1 MPRLIDHARCSKTR
15 RYLVAVGVTALA
27 AGLRLL
33 AGTLEP
39 QPPILVLFTG
49 ASGVSAW
56 FGGLGPALLTI
67 ALSVVLDFWFFDP
80 HLAFALERWT
90 DLLDLGIFALVALAV
105 AWLCESLHAA
115 RRLVEH
121 RARELALVSAGER
134 AWKDRYEAAVRAS
147 GHILYDFDR
156 EGGRAMFSGACQP
169 ILGYSAQ
176 ELGEHIDWS
185 ELVHPDDLPR
195 YRAARDGGRNLE
207 VEYRVR
213 HRDGRWVTLHDV
225 GQQIDD
231 ADGHLVRVVGFLK
244 DVTAQRQTEALV
256 RASEERLRLAVEATG
271 LGVTA
276 TVFER
281 DGSVRFEW
289 TREARRLFG
298 VPDDGELSVAELLA
312 RVHLDDVP
320 AVRAAVRA
328 SLDPGGDG
336 SDNLE
341 FRVVHQGG
349 DVRWLGCQ
357 GRTVFDPGSQP
368 PRPLR
373 NIGIVRDIT
382 ERKATAAQLAETFAL
397 IDALVVKAPIG
408 MAVIDP
414 QYHYVRVNE
423 KLAEFNGLPVADH
436 AGRTVAEVVPD
447 LWPLLEPLLRDGLR
461 DGQERVDVEM
471 QGETR
476 VRSGHHRH
484 WRLSQYPIRAG
495 DRLLGVGITVIET
508 TAQKHI
514 EASLREADQRKDTFI
529 ATLAH
534 ELRNPL
540 APIRNALALLSI
552 ARESPERDAGVA
564 VIGRQVEQM
573 AHLLDDLLDVSRIT
587 RGRLTL
593 RREPIALASVMARA
607 AETAEPW
614 IAARRHRFDIDLP
627 ATPVILD
634 ADPMRLAQVFS
645 NLFTNAA
652 KYTEPGGTIRVSA
665 LVHGAR
671 VRICVADTGVG
682 IAAEHLPRLF
692 EMFSQVGP
700 TSSRSEGGL
709 GIGLALARGLVEM
722 HGGEISARSDG
733 LGHGSEFIVDLPLAA
748 AAAAKP
754 PRALQGPILAAPP
767 ARRRIVV
774 ADDNVDNADTLAMLL
789 EAFGNDVHTVYDG
802 EAAVRACAEFRP
814 DVVFLDIGMPKRD
827 GYDVCRWIR
836 QQPWGKAAL
845 LIAQTGWGQDE
856 DRRRADA
863 AGFDHHLTKPADPDR
878 LLALLSHAPGRR
890 SSAA

>member
-1 MPRLIDHARCSKTR
+1 MARLIDHARCSKPR
-15 RYLVAVGVTALA
+15 RYLVAAGVTALA
-27 AGLRLL
+27 AGLRLFL
-33 AGTLEP
+33 AVTLEP
-39 QPPILVLFTG
+39 RPPILLLFTG
-49 ASGVSAW
+49 AAGVSAW

-67 ALSVVLDFWFFDP
+67 ALSSVLDVCFFD
-80 HLAFALERWT
+80 LADPVHQWT
-90 DLLDLGIFALVALAV
+90 DLVDLGIFALVALAV
-105 AWLCESLHAA
+105 AWLCESLHTA
-115 RRLVEH
+115 RRLAEA

-156 EGGRAMFSGACQP
+156 NSGRAMFSGACLP

-185 ELVHPDDLPR
+185 ALVHPDDLPR
-195 YRAARDGGRNLE
+195 YLASREGGSLA

-213 HRDGRWVTLHDV
+213 HRDGRYVTLHDV
-225 GQQIDD
+225 GEQVHD
-231 ADGHLVRVVGFLK
+231 AGGQVVRVVGFLK
-244 DVTAQRQTEALV
+244 DVTAQRQAQALV

-289 TREARRLFG
+289 TREARRLFD
-298 VPDDGELSVAELLA
+298 VADDVELTLADLLA
-312 RVHLDDVP
+312 RVHSDDLP
-320 AVRAAVRA
+320 AARAAVQA
-328 SLDPGGDG
+328 ALDPDGDG

-341 FRVVHQGG
+341 FRIVRRDGS
-349 DVRWLGCQ
+349 VRWLGCQ
-357 GRTVFDPGSQP
+357 GRTVFDNSVRP

-373 NIGIVRDIT
+373 NIGILRDVT
-382 ERKATAAQLAETFAL
+382 ERKATAAQLAESFAL
-397 IDALVVKAPIG
+397 IDALVMKAPIG
-408 MAVIDP
+408 MAFIDRE
-414 QYHYVRVNE
+414 YRYVRVND
-423 KLAEFNGLPVADH
+423 KLAEFNGLPP
-436 AGRTVAEVVPD
+436 AGHIGLTVAEVVPT
-447 LWPLLEPLLRDGLR
+447 LWPILEPFLRDGLR
-461 DGQERVDVEM
+461 DGLERVNIEM
-471 QGETR
+471 EGDPR
-476 VRSGHHRH
+476 GSGSLRH
-484 WRLSQYPIRAG
+484 WLLSQYPIRVG

-508 TAQKHI
+508 TAQKRI
-514 EASLREADQRKDTFI
+514 EASLREGDQRKDTFI

-540 APIRNALALLSI
+540 APIRNALALLAV
-552 ARESPERDAGVA
+552 ARDSPERSAGVA

-573 AHLLDDLLDVSRIT
+573 AHLLEDLLDVSRIT

-593 RREPIALASVMARA
+593 RREPITLASVMARA

-614 IAARRHRFDIDLP
+614 IHSRRHRFDVDLP

-652 KYTEPGGTIRVSA
+652 KYTEPGGAIRVSA
-665 LVHGAR
+665 VVVDER

-700 TSSRSEGGL
+700 TQSRSEGGL

-722 HGGEISARSDG
+722 HGGQISARSEG
-733 LGHGSEFIVDLPLAA
+733 LGRGSEFIVDLPLAVA
-748 AAAAKP
+748 DTTAR
-754 PRALQGPILAAPP
+754 PRARPGPVLAARPSGW
-767 ARRRIVV
+767 RIVV

-789 EAFGNDVHTVYDG
+789 EAFGNEVHTVYDG
-802 EAAVRACAEFRP
+802 EAAIRACAEFRP
-814 DVVFLDIGMPKRD
+814 DVVFLDIGMPKLD

-836 QQPWGKAAL
+836 QQPWGARTM

-856 DRRRADA
+856 DRRRAEA

-878 LLALLSHAPGRR
+878 LIALLSR
-890 SSAA
+890 SAGPRSAA